1 MNSEKTNINILD
13 TKNIPIA
20 IPIAIPID
28 SHKTNIKKPCRDCW
42 VFFVP
47 NPSQRY
53 SAAYYRCEKCQR
65 SLFKR
70 SIKNSICTIS

>member
-20 IPIAIPID
+20 IPIDIPIN

-53 SAAYYRCEKCQR
+53 SAAYYRCDKCQR